1 MAADKDAA
9 KRRRQARN
17 RQERSKRQ
25 DRVEGARRAESRP
38 ARTADAVASS
48 GKSRAKGGAVRS
60 RASATEED
68 QTAPSGGATRSSP
81 QPAGGLLGK
90 LFPPRPDA
98 GTGSGGRPSR
108 AQPKESVIVD
118 AGEAGETGG
127 LRGWLAIRMS
137 QPGGRPVLLALFV
150 SIVSA
155 VTLLAFPVLPRFAFE
170 YYGETVVEASAVNAG
185 ETGAAAEAMIET
197 FNEGDTISAGASRLL
212 EVAPLGY
219 ALVFSLIPV
228 VICGLAVSSLTRP
241 TRSRTL
247 LISALA
253 AALYVFF
260 SQGIGTFFILG
271 VAALGWGAYK
281 SRKADALAVAEAD

>member
-17 RQERSKRQ
+17 RQERQKRQ
-25 DRVEGARRAESRP
+25 TRVEGAARSDSRP
-38 ARTADAVASS
+38 ARTADAVAATGKVKARGGSARS
-48 GKSRAKGGAVRS
+48 GASTRKGK
-60 RASATEED
+60 ATPSED
-68 QTAPSGGATRSSP
+68 APAAA
-81 QPAGGLLGK
+81 PAPGGLLGK
-90 LFPPRPDA
+90 LFPPRPEA
-98 GTGSGGRPSR
+98 GTGAGGRPSR
-108 AQPKESVIVD
+108 AQPRESVVID
-118 AGEAGETGG
+118 AGDAAEAGG
-127 LRGWLAIRMS
+127 LRGWLAVRMS

-170 YYGETVVEASAVNAG
+170 YYGETVVEASAAHAG
-185 ETGAAAEAMIET
+185 ESDAATTAMVDT
-197 FNEGDTISAGASRLL
+197 FGDGETISAGTSRLL
-212 EVAPLGY
+212 DVAPLAY

-228 VICGLAVSSLTRP
+228 IICLLAVTSLTKP

-253 AALYVFF
+253 AAMYVFF

-271 VAALGWGAYK
+271 VAALGFGAYK
-281 SRKADALAVAEAD
+281 SRKADALAAAEAD